1 MLYAHLL
8 TTTWGGVYRCLEDLE
23 GVLYMYLEGLEGF
36 EIDVRERRGKAGCE
50 LCVRERRVRMGF

>member
-1 MLYAHLL
+1 M
-8 TTTWGGVYRCLEDLE
+8 CLEDLE